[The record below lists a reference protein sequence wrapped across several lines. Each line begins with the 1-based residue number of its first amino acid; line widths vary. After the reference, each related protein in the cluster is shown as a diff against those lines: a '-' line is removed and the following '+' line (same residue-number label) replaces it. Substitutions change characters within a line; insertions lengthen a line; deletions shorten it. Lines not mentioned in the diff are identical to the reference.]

1 MDCQHTNFVEIGNA
15 EQGGV
20 QFGDEHTRGLRWC
33 SDCGAIGLWNETQPS
48 LDGDEFDWK
57 LPQTHEIENETKELR
72 RLNKAQGEALIA
84 LHQLLEAVRPALRER
99 DEAIGARDTL
109 IATLKDILRVT
120 REAPDSPLEDA
131 FGHALSYI
139 EEVTEEALKR

>member
-1 MDCQHTNFVEIGNA
+1 MDCQHTNFVEIENA

-33 SDCGAIGLWNETQPS
+33 GDCGAIGLWNETQPS

-72 RLNKAQGEALIA
+72 RGFILSLVQA
-84 LHQLLEAVRPALRER
+84 LEAALRER

-120 REAPDSPLEDA
+120 RESTDSPLEDA

-139 EEVTEEALKR
+139 EEVTEGALKR